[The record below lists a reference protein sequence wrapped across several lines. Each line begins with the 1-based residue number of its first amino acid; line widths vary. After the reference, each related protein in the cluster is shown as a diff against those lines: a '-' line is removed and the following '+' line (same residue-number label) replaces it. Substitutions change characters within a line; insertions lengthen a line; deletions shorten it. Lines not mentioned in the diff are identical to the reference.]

1 MTTIAATRTWLRRM
15 AEAVPVA
22 WHYDRVF
29 RWAAIG
35 AGIALAMLVL
45 RLAASPALRQP
56 PTLPTSAESA
66 RPVSSPGTAATGSW
80 PVPPIPTAVP
90 KITPGRSLAGVT
102 ITPAPP
108 DRFGTAVA
116 ATGKERP

>member
-1 MTTIAATRTWLRRM
+1 MTAVAATRTWLRRM
-15 AEAVPVA
+15 AEVVPAA

-56 PTLPTSAESA
+56 PPLPASAGSA
-66 RPVSSPGTAATGSW
+66 RPAPNAAATGSW
-80 PVPPIPTAVP
+80 PVPPVPTAVP
-90 KITPGRSLAGVT
+90 KIAPGRALAGVT

-108 DRFGTAVA
+108 DRFGTAAA
-116 ATGKERP
+116 ATGKGRP